1 MNRNQL
7 LETLRAILADTGADE
22 PESAR
27 HFSLRLARRPAA
39 HGGPRGAGEPGGA
52 RGAGEPA
59 RARGLAQPG
68 LAELERVHARE
79 VAYLLREAAR
89 LRSTLD
95 PRGRSWRW
103 LAGKAGSLAAWRRAL
118 HAELELLALDRCR
131 PSCDLARMLELCRGE
146 DVADWPSALELA
158 DASLALASDEAGR
171 LERVVALL
179 AGGDFRAAARQA
191 AGELDPWL
199 APRREGEFLAA
210 LAAAREGQARFD
222 EALRFYELA
231 LERVERTTGAVAIA
245 AHLLYLALAL
255 GERAAAL
262 RAADALVHHASRGD
276 FDAREFER
284 CTGELRAATARLRD
298 ERSFGVHPTMERQ
311 YLRFTAASPAVVRRV
326 AVALS

>member
-1 MNRNQL
+1 MNRDQL
-7 LETLRAILADTGADE
+7 LESLRAILADTGADE

-27 HFSLRLARRPAA
+27 RFSLRLARRPGAR
-39 HGGPRGAGEPGGA
+39 GGPRGLGQ
-52 RGAGEPA
+52 PA
-59 RARGLAQPG
+59 

-79 VAYLLREAAR
+79 LAYLLREAAR
-89 LRSTLD
+89 LRSTLE

-103 LAGKAGSLAAWRRAL
+103 LAGKAGTLTAWRRAL
-118 HAELELLALDRCR
+118 HEELALLALDRCR
-131 PSCDLARMLELCRGE
+131 PSCDLARMLELCGGE

-158 DASLALASDEAGR
+158 DASLALAPDEAGR

-179 AGGDFRAAARQA
+179 ARGDFRAAARQA
-191 AGELDPWL
+191 AEELDPWL

-231 LERVERTTGAVAIA
+231 LERIDRTAGAVAIA
-245 AHLLYLALAL
+245 AHLLYLSLAQ
-255 GERAAAL
+255 GERASAL
-262 RAADALVHHASRGD
+262 RAADALVQHAARVD
-276 FDAREFER
+276 FDPREFER
-284 CTGELRAATARLRD
+284 CAGELRAATARLRD
-298 ERSFGVHPTMERQ
+298 ARSFGVHPTMERQ